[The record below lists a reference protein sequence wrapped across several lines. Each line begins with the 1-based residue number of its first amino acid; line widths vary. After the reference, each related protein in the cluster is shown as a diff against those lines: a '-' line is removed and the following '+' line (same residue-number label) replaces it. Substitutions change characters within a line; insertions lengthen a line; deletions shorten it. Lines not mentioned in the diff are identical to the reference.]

1 MRGDSSALFC
11 PKCRNRMLWNG
22 ATYRCIACDFSVAPK
37 LAKKKGKRPPP
48 KK

>member
-1 MRGDSSALFC
+1 VTGDSSAFLC

-22 ATYRCIACDFSVAPK
+22 MTYRCIACDHSVAPK
-37 LAKKKGKRPPP
+37 DAKKKGKRPR